1 MLSLSCAVGVMLVLS
16 EPGSV
21 QSSER
26 EQVTLQDNKCGLYC
40 LQVCGDAVGVDRST
54 QDWAVLLPHSGE
66 NVSLLELQSAA
77 RTAELHAT
85 AINWKGDPA
94 DFRWGEAAGIIAVI
108 NRAGRQH
115 FLAVVESRSDDLLI
129 VDFPHGP
136 TWASAVD
143 LRERFD
149 WDGTVLYVART
160 PSSLALI
167 NRNASPWPRRAL
179 LSLAVLM
186 LFGAARRWKPRFG
199 RGPASK
205 SEVPLKQATNPAVR
219 GFTLVEL
226 LVVMGL
232 VGLLVSLILPA
243 VQSAREAARRAQ
255 CQNHLK
261 QVGLAVA
268 NYADVHRCVPPAIAP
283 YNTFPPPVQHYK
295 RNLSIHAQLL
305 PHLDQAAIYGRIDLS
320 ETGDGSSAE
329 PPTSDVN
336 QALLSHRI
344 AVFECPSDH
353 VASGG
358 TSYRASDGSKRGSGI
373 VAHHGCRLQ
382 RVTDGLSQTVFFS
395 EKVVG
400 DRDSGVF
407 TAWRDR
413 AHFPEPVPGPPPD
426 PEAIMNTLM
435 ARCRAPASA
444 LTGHH
449 SFGGSS
455 WLFSGDENTH
465 YNHVF
470 TPNSSIPDCDIGY
483 RAIPARSLHPGGV
496 SVLMGDGAV
505 RFASESVDLNVWR
518 AIGTIAGR
526 EAASEF

>member
-1 MLSLSCAVGVMLVLS
+1 MSVSSFLALVLFTAVPANAEIATS
-16 EPGSV
+16 GEAPLTDS
-21 QSSER
+21 R
-26 EQVTLQDNKCGLYC
+26 CGLYS
-40 LQVCGDAVGVDRST
+40 LQVCGDALGVNRST
-54 QDWAVLLPHSGE
+54 RDWGALLPHSGQ
-66 NVSLLELQSAA
+66 NVSLVELQNAA
-77 RTAELHAT
+77 QTAGLYSIAVDWNGEPACFK
-85 AINWKGDPA
+85 WGD
-94 DFRWGEAAGIIAVI
+94 AAGIIPVV
-108 NRAGRQH
+108 NPAGQLH
-115 FLAVVESRSDDLLI
+115 FLAIVESRGDDLLI
-129 VDFPHGP
+129 VDFPRNP
-136 TWASAVD
+136 TWASAAD
-143 LRERFD
+143 LRERYD
-149 WDGTVLYVART
+149 WDGTVLYFSRS
-160 PSSLALI
+160 PGSLTLI
-167 NRNASPWPRRAL
+167 ARNASPWPSLAL
-179 LSLAVLM
+179 LSLGLLM
-186 LFGAARRWKPRFG
+186 LSGVFWTGARRFRKSPAAAGQLPSHPAQAGAA
-199 RGPASK
+199 
-205 SEVPLKQATNPAVR
+205 R

-232 VGLLVSLILPA
+232 IGLLLSLMLPA
-243 VQSAREAARRAQ
+243 VQSARETARRAQ

-261 QVGLAVA
+261 QIGLALA

-305 PHLDQAAIYGRIDLS
+305 PYLEQAAIYGRIDLN

-344 AVFECPSDH
+344 VVFECPSDS
-353 VASGG
+353 VPSGG

-426 PEAIMNTLM
+426 PEAIMSTLM

-444 LTGHH
+444 LIGHD

-455 WLFSGDENTH
+455 WLFSGYENTH
-465 YNHVF
+465 YNHVL

-483 RAIPARSLHPGGV
+483 RAIAARSLHPGGV
-496 SVLMGDGAV
+496 HVLMGDGAV
-505 RFASESVDLNVWR
+505 RFASESVDLIIWR
-518 AIGTIAGR
+518 GIGTIAGN
-526 EAASEF
+526 EAATEF